1 LAGVHEIQ
9 RFDSVC
15 TSFLQ
20 RNLDLTMIP
29 ITLSAWTYNN
39 QEFFTLERE
48 EIFLKTWQLV
58 GHANELKQ
66 PGDFLRFDLLGESA
80 ILLCD
85 KQGKL
90 HAFHNVCRHRAFRLL
105 DGTVGN
111 CGRSVRCRYHGFVYD
126 LDGRLMAV
134 PMEDGFPG
142 LSKSEFGLREIEM
155 EIFMGL
161 IFIRFGG
168 DGPSIA
174 EQFEP
179 YREAFA
185 LYRISEMEPLGQHN
199 LMPIAADWK
208 VAVEN
213 NSEAYHVPSAHPG
226 LQRLYG
232 PTYRYEVKPLGVSH
246 GGGRLLDRPSPSW
259 SERHYLK
266 LLPPVEHLPPERQRS
281 WLYYSMFPNLAFD
294 IYPDQIDYF
303 QLIPLAPGRC
313 VARSRA
319 YGLPDA
325 RREMRAVRWLN
336 QRINARVGRE
346 DKDLVEGVQAGLSSS
361 GYRTGIL
368 SAKEVRVHQ
377 FQDMIRAAIPVSV
390 LEVPPEAGGVARRN
404 YELALESRSRMRL
417 QY

>member
-1 LAGVHEIQ
+1 MADDE
-9 RFDSVC
+9 
-15 TSFLQ
+15 
-20 RNLDLTMIP
+20 
-29 ITLSAWTYNN
+29 
-39 QEFFTLERE
+39 ER
-48 EIFLKTWQLV
+48 
-58 GHANELKQ
+58 
-66 PGDFLRFDLLGESA
+66 
-80 ILLCD
+80 
-85 KQGKL
+85 
-90 HAFHNVCRHRAFRLL
+90 
-105 DGTVGN
+105 
-111 CGRSVRCRYHGFVYD
+111 
-126 LDGRLMAV
+126 V
-134 PMEDGFPG
+134 P
-142 LSKSEFGLREIEM
+142 
-155 EIFMGL
+155 
-161 IFIRFGG
+161 
-168 DGPSIA
+168 
-174 EQFEP
+174 
-179 YREAFA
+179 
-185 LYRISEMEPLGQHN
+185 EMEPLGQHN

-266 LLPPVEHLPPERQRS
+266 LLPPVEHLPTERQRS

-336 QRINARVGRE
+336 QRINAQVGRE

-390 LEVPPEAGGVARRN
+390 LEVPPEAGSVARRN